1 MPIRRSFA
9 PGAAQP
15 NKRHSRLDLTPD
27 MISGPMGDFRHTMH
41 VGRGGDAFGDT
52 SFLKSDSKAPDAA
65 PAPPPD
71 AVPPLPPGGTRTWAA
86 VPEGDEREQQP
97 ALPPQPPPPKKESFL
112 ARTLRASKRSLSA
125 SRRSSRAC
133 SPAPSRPLSQSGSLP
148 QLQQQ
153 DTGEGGGG
161 GGGGGGGVE
170 DRGAGGP
177 GVRASLTRS
186 ESAEGPPSQPMFP
199 VKQRPPLVGQRLR
212 PSHTDGGGGAGG
224 SGPVRADHRI
234 FGEGGGGRANGVA
247 RGGSVPDSPP
257 PVLKHAESVLSFH
270 VDLGPSMLGDVLGV
284 MENEKFFHGGGGSCC
299 DDDEPPLQIDENL
312 EFLGT
317 EDDAVVGLV
326 SEPLAPRWEG
336 RFGGGG
342 HAISGAEAGAGP
354 KEDDEED
361 DDDSSSGA
369 SVDSVLLS
377 PTTVRTQVFG
387 DTDDEIPV

>member
-9 PGAAQP
+9 PGTAQP

-52 SFLKSDSKAPDAA
+52 SFLKSDSKAPDEA
-65 PAPPPD
+65 PPPPPD

-153 DTGEGGGG
+153 DTGEGV
-161 GGGGGGGVE
+161 GGVGGAE

-234 FGEGGGGRANGVA
+234 FGEGGGGSRANGVA

-257 PVLKHAESVLSFH
+257 PMLKHAESVLSFH

-284 MENEKFFHGGGGSCC
+284 MENEKFFHGGGGGSCC
-299 DDDEPPLQIDENL
+299 DDDDEPPLQIDENL
-312 EFLGT
+312 EFLARKTTRSWGSCPSLWPH
-317 EDDAVVGLV
+317 A
-326 SEPLAPRWEG
+326 G
-336 RFGGGG
+336 RAG
-342 HAISGAEAGAGP
+342 SGAAATRSRGRKPAQGP
-354 KEDDEED
+354 KRTMRTTTTTAHRGLRRL
-361 DDDSSSGA
+361 GA
-369 SVDSVLLS
+369 AVAHHRPHPGVW
-377 PTTVRTQVFG
+377 RHG
-387 DTDDEIPV
+387 